1 MALAVLLSSAGVG
14 AETTKRRAVEF
25 YQYASINRHG
35 DVVLLGPAPRSQ
47 ARKLPRYY
55 VATYDRHRRLTEAVR
70 LADGVEEWGIR
81 YTYTGDDPYPD
92 VQEESRAGVVESRI
106 EMERDAAGRKRTG
119 RQLGPDGAVTAT
131 LTWAYTDTGFRFRK
145 AAADGSTLVE
155 EHYLFDQLGRWIA
168 LARRAGNTAVIML
181 VDPDTGLEYRT
192 EQRSSAGDVLGFA
205 TIERGADGAIA
216 ARLVFNAAGEQISA
230 QRYDGGKLV
239 EEQATDGR
247 RWVHRYDKRGRRQ
260 TVDYYD
266 ATKLVARFHYKR
278 DAAGNVVATIAKK
291 PNGEEILT
299 FPYAEVWHLE

>member
-70 LADGVEEWGIR
+70 L
-81 YTYTGDDPYPD
+81 
-92 VQEESRAGVVESRI
+92 
-106 EMERDAAGRKRTG
+106 
-119 RQLGPDGAVTAT
+119 
-131 LTWAYTDTGFRFRK
+131 
-145 AAADGSTLVE
+145 ADGSTLVE